1 MGGARGLSFFVYCHE
16 RRRRTTHSVHEHQ
29 LAQEEKN
36 HEIGKM
42 GFRKRKRRSVAVAL
56 TLSAFAAV
64 TVLIL
69 AQRWN
74 IPQEGD
80 DGLLVLPSSSH
91 LEHSVKGN

>member
-1 MGGARGLSFFVYCHE
+1 MGRSEETFFVYCHE
-16 RRRRTTHSVHEHQ
+16 RRRRTTHLVHEHQ

-74 IPQEGD
+74 IRQEGD
-80 DGLLVLPSSSH
+80 DGLLVVPASTH
-91 LEHSVKGN
+91 LDHSVKGN

>member
-1 MGGARGLSFFVYCHE
+1 
-16 RRRRTTHSVHEHQ
+16 
-29 LAQEEKN
+29 
-36 HEIGKM
+36 M

-64 TVLIL
+64 TVFIL

-80 DGLLVLPSSSH
+80 DGLLVLPAPSH

>member
-1 MGGARGLSFFVYCHE
+1 
-16 RRRRTTHSVHEHQ
+16 
-29 LAQEEKN
+29 
-36 HEIGKM
+36 M

-56 TLSAFAAV
+56 TLSAFAFAAV

-80 DGLLVLPSSSH
+80 DGLLVLPAPSH